1 MSAEHEY
8 AGPEIPRTNLEP
20 IRVERKM
27 LVGLFFAFFKQ
38 LLVERWGFTTSTILR
53 YNYIIMRRLPSAKA
67 WNLHALYMCDKDLL
81 LKTSSCKQWTLA
93 QENTYVLCAIIVVLT
108 G

>member
-20 IRVERKM
+20 IRVEIKM
-27 LVGLFFAFFKQ
+27 LVGLFFC
-38 LLVERWGFTTSTILR
+38 LLQAASSGKTGV
-53 YNYIIMRRLPSAKA
+53 YNFNNIAAKA